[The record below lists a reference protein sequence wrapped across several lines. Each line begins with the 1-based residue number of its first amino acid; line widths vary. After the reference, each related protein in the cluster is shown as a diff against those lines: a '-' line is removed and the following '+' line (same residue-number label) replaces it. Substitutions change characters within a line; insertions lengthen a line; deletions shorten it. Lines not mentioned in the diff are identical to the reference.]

1 MDKDE
6 DKLLKEMMEINMLY
20 LIFTKYANKLY
31 PFDFG
36 WKRYFKTISKFY
48 YFKKMRKE
56 IREVVAKS
64 NLYDLIIDWLGLIT
78 YCKNTQGD
86 EYDKFRL
93 YNSKMN
99 NNNYSYSLVES
110 EDKKEV
116 EYFEINLEY
125 PNKFSLNIQKSRK
138 SIAKENNKGM
148 QITLTYS
155 NAGAVKTID
164 NSTHFTVY
172 NNGMV
177 SSEYKEL
184 YKNIE
189 KLIKEYIFF
198 VVMHDLHFIIP
209 KIVWRDEDDDSGRNI
224 GS

>member
-6 DKLLKEMMEINMLY
+6 QKLLNEMMGINMFY

-36 WKRYFKTISKFY
+36 WKRIFKSISKFY
-48 YFKKMRKE
+48 HFRKMRKE
-56 IREVVAKS
+56 IRDTVNKVS
-64 NLYDLIIDWLGLIT
+64 LYDLIVDWLTLIT
-78 YCKNTQGD
+78 YCKDTQGD
-86 EYDKFRL
+86 EYEKYTLF
-93 YNSKMN
+93 NNKMN
-99 NNNYSYSLVES
+99 NNTYSYSLVES
-110 EDKKEV
+110 ENKKEL
-116 EYFEINLEY
+116 EFFEINLQY
-125 PNKFSLNIQKSRK
+125 PNKFSLNIQKNTGRG
-138 SIAKENNKGM
+138 KENSKGL

-155 NAGAVKTID
+155 DMSSIKTSSK
-164 NSTHFTVY
+164 STHFTVY

-189 KLIKEYIFF
+189 KLVKEYIFF
-198 VVMHDLHFIIP
+198 AVVHDLHFIIP
-209 KIVWRDEDDDSGRNI
+209 KIVWRDENDDSRRNI

>member
-6 DKLLKEMMEINMLY
+6 QKLLNEMMGINMFY

-36 WKRYFKTISKFY
+36 WKRIFKSISKFY
-48 YFKKMRKE
+48 HFRKMRKE
-56 IREVVAKS
+56 IRDMVNKAS
-64 NLYDLIIDWLGLIT
+64 LYDLIINWLTLIT
-78 YCKNTQGD
+78 YCKDTQGD
-86 EYDKFRL
+86 EYEKYKL
-93 YNSKMN
+93 LN
-99 NNNYSYSLVES
+99 NKNTYSYSLVES
-110 EDKKEV
+110 EDKKEL
-116 EYFEINLEY
+116 EFFEINLQY
-125 PNKFSLNIQKSRK
+125 PNKFSLNIQKNTGR
-138 SIAKENNKGM
+138 AKENSKGL

-155 NAGAVKTID
+155 DTSSLKTTSK
-164 NSTHFTVY
+164 STHFTVY

-189 KLIKEYIFF
+189 KLVKEYIFF
-198 VVMHDLHFIIP
+198 AVVHDLHFIIP
-209 KIVWRDEDDDSGRNI
+209 KIVWRDENDDSRRNI